1 MRCCFPKTSQGEF
14 HACSRLSLYNL
25 AEMFGVL
32 YKLSRGLDV
41 MLATGCFLL
50 AFLLVLPQIITTVK
64 IAVAIKIN
72 PFDSILLDRPF
83 FTRIVKTSAMTS
95 YRST

>member
-1 MRCCFPKTSQGEF
+1 MRRCFPKTSRGEF
-14 HACSRLSLYNL
+14 HACTRLSLYNL

-41 MLATGCFLL
+41 MLVTGCFLL

-64 IAVAIKIN
+64 LRS
-72 PFDSILLDRPF
+72 PSRLILLIPF
-83 FTRIVKTSAMTS
+83 CWTVHFLPESLKPVQ
-95 YRST
+95 